1 MWNRSYRWQRRARV
15 AAGILTLA
23 GIVAGLIWLRDAKAV
38 RRAAAGA
45 RELASEIATPRES
58 LVEVAVPS
66 SLGVRAGTL
75 VFAQRADGAGRVIGR
90 VASVE
95 TSSSGDSRIRLRLLG
110 DEAHTGGRLKGATAS
125 LDLRTAMRLLI
136 TPDLPD
142 DEARLARDAIWPSIR
157 AHVVPGM
164 VDALAREVAR
174 EAATLDAR
182 DQALVV
188 ASVEALRSSLK
199 PLEEELVT
207 RFAERAKDAIGIK
220 GFATGVWRTTS
231 DGVQNS
237 GAAVADFWRWTIGRD
252 VRGER
257 IDRSFFSEQTSQAL
271 AAAIEDEAR
280 LFWRDH
286 RVEVIQAL
294 TKVAADRRDDFAT
307 AFSERWATRLYER
320 AVVPAWLAGQD
331 QVIESVQAY
340 ANDFAARRLL
350 TSDGGPRLLFAYA
363 LRGALGISDAPLLIY
378 APDPQAAPGTIVY
391 QSLID

>member
-1 MWNRSYRWQRRARV
+1 MWNHSYRWQRRTRV
-15 AAGILTLA
+15 AAGVVTLA
-23 GIVAGLIWLRDAKAV
+23 GIVAGLFWLRDAAAV
-38 RRAAAGA
+38 GRAASGA
-45 RELASEIATPRES
+45 RELAAELASPRES
-58 LVEVAVPS
+58 LVEVTVPL

-75 VFAQRADGAGRVIGR
+75 VYAERADGVARVIGR

-95 TSSSGDSRIRLRLLG
+95 TSSSGTSLIRLRLLG
-110 DEAHTGGRLKGATAS
+110 DAAHAGGVLKGATAA

-142 DEARLARDAIWPSIR
+142 DEARLARDAIWPSVR

-164 VDALAREVAR
+164 IDALAHEVSR

-182 DQALVV
+182 DQALFV

-199 PLEEELVT
+199 PLEAELVA
-207 RFAERAKDAIGIK
+207 RFTERAKDAIGIK
-220 GFATGVWRTTS
+220 GVVSGMWRTTS
-231 DGVQNS
+231 DGVENS

-252 VRGER
+252 ARGER
-257 IDRSFFSEQTSQAL
+257 IDRSFFSEETSQAL
-271 AAAIEDEAR
+271 AAALEDETR

-286 RVEVIQAL
+286 RVEVIGAL

-307 AFSERWATRLYER
+307 AFNERWATRLYER
-320 AVVPAWLAGQD
+320 AVLPAWLAGQD

-340 ANDFAARRLL
+340 ANDFAIRRLL
-350 TSDGGPRLLFAYA
+350 ASDGGPRLLFAYA
-363 LRGALGISDAPLLIY
+363 LRCALGISDAPLLIF
-378 APDPQAAPGTIVY
+378 APEPDAAPGRIVY